1 MSTRKF
7 PAGESPQ
14 AFPAAGGHF
23 LLDKKMDMRNKIIL
37 AEKMDAL
44 PFIF

>member
-1 MSTRKF
+1 MNVNKKIPRRGIPPSF
-7 PAGESPQ
+7 S
-14 AFPAAGGHF
+14 GGHF